1 MTEKMELVES
11 PFPGMN
17 PYLEAA
23 DTWPDFHDALAN
35 EIRVELNRVLPTP
48 YYARL
53 QKRLEL
59 GLVLEGGALHRIVPD
74 STVLR
79 RTLHEPS
86 PAWEIGTTAT
96 VPRQPRIEAT
106 PSIDLRVR
114 TDPIQ
119 HHLVEIRNARRD
131 HRVVTV
137 IEIVSPSNKA
147 PGPDRRSY
155 EVKQSEVLSSDANLI
170 EIDLLRSGR
179 RLLPYPEMVAVVD
192 DLNCDYLVVLNRS
205 VLRQGDWMDYTL
217 YPVNLQEPLPCILIP
232 LAGQD
237 PDVLLDLQVVTGR
250 AYEGGAYSRVVD
262 YLVEPEPPL
271 SSEDSA
277 WADQLLRAAGL
288 R

>member
-1 MTEKMELVES
+1 MTEKMELIGS
-11 PFPGMN
+11 PFPGMD

-35 EIRVELNRVLPTP
+35 EIRVELNKVLPAP

-53 QKRLEL
+53 QKRTEL
-59 GLVLEGGALHRIVPD
+59 GLVLESGTLHRIVPD
-74 STVLR
+74 LTVLR

-86 PAWEIGTTAT
+86 PAWEISTTTA
-96 VPRQPRIEAT
+96 VSMRPRTEAT
-106 PSIDLRVR
+106 AGIDLRVR

-119 HHLVEIRNARRD
+119 HHLVEIRNSRRD
-131 HRVVTV
+131 HSVVTV

-155 EVKQSEVLSSDANLI
+155 EVKQAEVLSSDANLI

-217 YPVNLQEPLPCILIP
+217 YPVNLQEPLPCILVP

-237 PDVLLDLQVVTGR
+237 PDVLLDLQIVADRV
-250 AYEGGAYSRVVD
+250 YEGGAYHRVVD
-262 YLVEPEPPL
+262 YLAEPEPPL
-271 SSEDSA
+271 SSEDLA